1 MFDTAHARIA
11 GKPAGPAAVLA
22 QWYSVA
28 NGVRFSGVVL
38 EPKKRF
44 LRLPKRALEL
54 RSTLVVALRGSHCL
68 RLATPLRCRSGLV
81 IRWRGRCSV
90 FP

>member
-1 MFDTAHARIA
+1 MFDTVHTRIA
-11 GKPAGPAAVLA
+11 GKPVCPAAVSA
-22 QWYSVA
+22 RWYAVV

-68 RLATPLRCRSGLV
+68 RLATPLRCRSCLV
-81 IRWRGRCSV
+81 MRWRGRCSV